1 MSDQFTRPHTTAKYK
16 SGLMEEDAEARLA
29 HQPSWPSEYSIFTSN
44 PVVVAEAEESAGEAP
59 MVYLVE
65 GSQLGYLPG
74 DAKEA
79 CGC

>member
-29 HQPSWPSEYSIFTSN
+29 HQPLWPSEYSIFTSN